1 MASLTISQL
10 AALLGA
16 DVVAADVLA
25 IVDVSA
31 SETKN
36 IRVDQL
42 ALALTPLFPDGSIP
56 IEKVDFTIPPDS
68 IGTLELKDGSVTA
81 VKLADNSS
89 AIVGPRPITGGAHV
103 GQLCIDDG
111 IIYVW
116 DGTAWATF
124 DTANA
129 VIDIVYD
136 SGPVVLDFVKTGNE
150 VAVTTAFQPTTG
162 PAEFVAGPTAS
173 GGIVTYRQ
181 IVGLDLPVASDI
193 ERGAVQVDGNGLV
206 MDGDTLALSNV
217 VAPSNGTFH
226 IVDYDEHGQ
235 VVAGRIIEPSDLPI
249 ATSTTNGICRPGTGL
264 TVDAGGALNHKNF
277 AAPGTYPKVTVDS
290 EGHVVA
296 GLQLEEDDIP
306 TLSADKINGEIVAG
320 GNLILGDC
328 AVEGPN
334 ICDYATC
341 LMQEDFPGDGDFLGQ
356 FWYTPSTAQL
366 RVYARGSGP
375 ENIWLPVGFGVLAQ
389 QNLRV
394 GFTYDATTAKILTT
408 TSYGT
413 IAGLNTGDS
422 IPNPTD
428 ELVGIYGI
436 CVTPGNAITVPNL
449 TGTVHT
455 PGDWI
460 LCLGETEG
468 WVHIDVTNNGGGGG
482 GGAQVLNDLLD
493 VTINDGTIDTIDLDP
508 VPAVALEDGQLLKYR
523 SSDGMWRNSNII
535 DCGIF

>member
-10 AALLGA
+10 AALIGA
-16 DVVAADVLA
+16 NVAANDVLA
-25 IVDVSA
+25 IVDMSA
-31 SETKN
+31 AETKN
-36 IRVDQL
+36 IRVDEL
-42 ALALTPLFPDGSIP
+42 AISLGPLFPDGSIP
-56 IEKVDFTIPPDS
+56 SSKVDFTIPPNS
-68 IGTLELKDGSVTA
+68 IGTAELQDGSVTG

-89 AIVGPRPITGGAHV
+89 TIVGPRPITGGEHV
-103 GQLCIDDG
+103 GQLCIDNG

-116 DGTAWATF
+116 DGGQWATF

-129 VIDIVYD
+129 VINITYG
-136 SGPVVLDFVKTGNE
+136 SGPVILDITKTGND
-150 VAVTTAFQPTTG
+150 VQIDTAFQPTTG

-173 GGIVTYRQ
+173 GGIVSYRQ
-181 IVGLDLPVASDI
+181 IVGLDLPTASAT
-193 ERGAVQVDGNGLV
+193 EQGAVQVDGNGLE
-206 MDGDTLALSNV
+206 MTGSIIGLSNV

-226 IVDYDEHGQ
+226 VVDYDANGQ
-235 VVAGRIIEPSDLPI
+235 VIDGREITPTDLPV
-249 ATSTTNGICRPGTGL
+249 ATATTNGISRPGTGL
-264 TVDAGGALNHKNF
+264 TVDASGALNHANF
-277 AAPGTYPKVTVDS
+277 ASPGTYPKVTVDS

-320 GNLILGDC
+320 GDLVLGDC
-328 AVEGPN
+328 AVEGFN

-341 LMQEDFPGDGDFLGQ
+341 LMQEDFPGEGDFLGQ

-394 GFTYDATTAKILTT
+394 GFTYDAATATILTT

-460 LCLGETEG
+460 LCLGEVEG
-468 WVHIDVTNNGGGGG
+468 WVHIDVTSGSGGGG

-493 VTINDGTIDTIDLDP
+493 VTLNDGSIDTLNLDP
-508 VPAVALEDGQLLKYR
+508 VPAVALADGQLLKYR
-523 SSDGMWRNSNII
+523 ASDGMWRNSNII
-535 DCGIF
+535 DCGTF

>member
-10 AALLGA
+10 AALAGA
-16 DVVAADVLA
+16 DVVAGDVLA

-42 ALALTPLFPDGSIP
+42 ALAIGPLFPNGSIP
-56 IEKVDFTIPPDS
+56 SEKIDFTIPPDS
-68 IGTLELKDGSVTA
+68 IGTLELQDGSVTA

-89 AIVGPRPITGGAHV
+89 AIVGPRPITGGAHI

-116 DGTAWATF
+116 DGVAWATF

-173 GGIVTYRQ
+173 GGLVTYRQ
-181 IVGLDLPVASDI
+181 IVGLDLPVASDT
-193 ERGAVQVDGNGLV
+193 ERGAVQVDGNGLEMV
-206 MDGDTLALSNV
+206 GDTLSLSNSI
-217 VAPSNGTFH
+217 APSNGTFH

-235 VVAGRIIEPSDLPI
+235 VVDGRVIAPSDLPI
-249 ATSTTNGICRPGTGL
+249 ATSSTNGVCRPGTGL
-264 TVDAGGALNHKNF
+264 TVDASGALNHKNF
-277 AAPGTYPKVTVDS
+277 PAPDTYTKVTVDS
-290 EGHVVA
+290 EGHVTA
-296 GLQLEEDDIP
+296 GAFLSEDDIP
-306 TLSADKINGEIVAG
+306 EISADKITSGEIGSDQLAECSVT
-320 GNLILGDC
+320 
-328 AVEGPN
+328 GPK

-341 LMQEDFPGDGDFLGQ
+341 LMQEDFPGDRRFPRPVLVHAQ
-356 FWYTPSTAQL
+356 STAQL

-394 GFTYDATTAKILTT
+394 GFTYDAATATIITT

-413 IAGLNTGDS
+413 TAGLA
-422 IPNPTD
+422 P
-428 ELVGIYGI
+428 
-436 CVTPGNAITVPNL
+436 
-449 TGTVHT
+449 
-455 PGDWI
+455 W
-460 LCLGETEG
+460 
-468 WVHIDVTNNGGGGG
+468 
-482 GGAQVLNDLLD
+482 
-493 VTINDGTIDTIDLDP
+493 
-508 VPAVALEDGQLLKYR
+508 
-523 SSDGMWRNSNII
+523 
-535 DCGIF
+535 